1 MIPKANSKEMT
12 ASFIKIRFTVFD
24 MENEEI
30 DLEQILNILSSD
42 EARNSAICQLVGKVN
57 LPRSL
62 VERAVQVYEQAGRF
76 NEAADVALKAGMK
89 ERAEGLYQRVVENH
103 EKAGLFKDAAYVALK
118 AGMTE
123 RAVQDYEKAGRFN
136 EAADVALKAGM
147 KERAEQL
154 KILVNLI
161 DSNSL

>member
-1 MIPKANSKEMT
+1 
-12 ASFIKIRFTVFD
+12 

-62 VERAVQVYEQAGRF
+62 VERAVQDYEKAGWF
-76 NEAADVALKAGMK
+76 NEAADVALKAGMT
-89 ERAEGLYQRVVENH
+89 ERAEGLYQRAVENH
-103 EKAGLFKDAAYVALK
+103 EKAG
-118 AGMTE
+118 
-123 RAVQDYEKAGRFN
+123 RFSI
-136 EAADVALKAGM
+136 AADVALKAGM

>member
-62 VERAVQVYEQAGRF
+62 VERAVQDYEKAGLF
-76 NEAADVALKAGMK
+76 KDAADVALKAGMK
-89 ERAEGLYQRVVENH
+89 ERAVQDY
-103 EKAGLFKDAAYVALK
+103 EKAGRFNKAADVALK

-123 RAVQDYEKAGRFN
+123 RAEGLYQRAVQNYEKAGRFN

-147 KERAEQL
+147 TERAEQL

-161 DSNSL
+161 DPNSL